1 MKEKKKLSL
10 AMQIF
15 IALVLAIIAGLLMQ
29 SHADFAESYIKPFG
43 TIFLNLVKFI
53 VVPIVLFS
61 IMCGIISMSDIK
73 KVGAIGLKTVIFYLC
88 TTAFAVTIGLTG
100 GNLFKGLFPVVATT
114 DLTYEAAEATSF
126 MDTIV
131 NIFPSNFVS
140 PMVEANMLQII
151 VMAILLGFAIILVG
165 EKNIRVVNAFN
176 DLNEIFMKCMEMIL
190 KLSPIGVFCLLCPVI
205 AANGPTIIGSLAMV
219 LLAAY
224 ICYIVHIIYVKNF
237 ILRTSKDVKNNDESE
252 ESIQQNREVEEVDL
266 SESEKSTYRGRKNRL
281 QGVGKTDF
289 KRSEN
294 TTYRGRKIRTTEVG
308 KIDPI
313 NTKYNYTDIS
323 NTDRNNTD
331 LINLSDSSEQQSM
344 DLMEEMELFQMN
356 TALVKRNIEYDC
368 LVQRCRLGEQQ
379 QLDEIVA
386 LIVETISIER
396 ENITISGVKYPYQF
410 VKSRLLLLEES
421 HIEYVLDCLH
431 ENTREVKNIKAY
443 LLTCL
448 MNSITTIGNYY
459 QAKVNHDMYGGGI

>member
-151 VMAILLGFAIILVG
+151 VFALILGVILANMGDRVDIV
-165 EKNIRVVNAFN
+165 KNFFGQFN
-176 DLNEIFMKCMEMIL
+176 DIMMEMTMAVM
-190 KLSPIGVFCLLCPVI
+190 KLAPIGVFCLI
-205 AANGPTIIGSLAMV
+205 AKTFAEIGFEVFIPLLKYMFCV
-219 LLAAY
+219 LLALAVQCFVVY
-224 ICYIVHIIYVKNF
+224 LGLLKIFSGLNPFIFIKNF
-237 ILRTSKDVKNNDESE
+237 FPVMAFAFSTSTSNATIPMNIDTLAEKMGVSKKISSFTIPLGATINMDGT
-252 ESIQQNREVEEVDL
+252 SIM
-266 SESEKSTYRGRKNRL
+266 
-281 QGVGKTDF
+281 QGVAVVFTAQAFGIPLDMMDYLTVIGTATLASIGTAGVPSVGLITLTMVFNSVGLPIEGIALIMGID
-289 KRSEN
+289 RILDMTRTAVN
-294 TTYRGRKIRTTEVG
+294 ITGDAVCTT
-308 KIDPI
+308 
-313 NTKYNYTDIS
+313 
-323 NTDRNNTD
+323 
-331 LINLSDSSEQQSM
+331 
-344 DLMEEMELFQMN
+344 
-356 TALVKRNIEYDC
+356 
-368 LVQRCRLGEQQ
+368 
-379 QLDEIVA
+379 IVA
-386 LIVETISIER
+386 SW
-396 ENITISGVKYPYQF
+396 N
-410 VKSRLLLLEES
+410 
-421 HIEYVLDCLH
+421 
-431 ENTREVKNIKAY
+431 KAVDRDV
-443 LLTCL
+443 
-448 MNSITTIGNYY
+448 YY
-459 QAKVNHDMYGGGI
+459 RRK